1 MFELT
6 PFKKHAVAYD
16 PFKAFDDMEQS
27 MFGQVSAF
35 RTDIKDT
42 GDAYVIEAELP
53 GFTKEDVE
61 VTVDD
66 RTLTV
71 SATHKE
77 NKEQKSDTNGYIRRE
92 RRYGTYVRSF
102 DLEGIDAEKISGK
115 LENGILTLDL
125 PKIKNE
131 EVRKRKIDLT

>member
-42 GDAYVIEAELP
+42 GDAFVIEAELP

-102 DLEGIDAEKISGK
+102 DLEGVDAEKISGK

>member
-42 GDAYVIEAELP
+42 GDAFVIEAELP

-102 DLEGIDAEKISGK
+102 DLEGVDAEKISGK

-131 EVRKRKIDLT
+131 EVKKRKIDLT